1 DLRARL
7 RLRELLPEPR
17 RRGPPDHA
25 IHLPERGAAPGHGPR
40 AGDRH
45 PGRWWPDHR
54 DRVLLPGARHPALHR
69 DPAERL
75 PHDLRYHAVHH
86 RGGAACQL
94 PGGDRL
100 RRDRSP
106 HPRHSSRRSLMTIA
120 RLRHNPRFLISGALV
135 LAVFAFALIGPLLPT
150 GGDPFRKVGR
160 IYDTPS
166 AGRWVG
172 TDNFGRD
179 VFVQLMYG
187 LRSSLVIGLIAGAVA
202 TAIGVVLGTV
212 AGFKGGVLEELLMGV
227 TNVVIAIPA
236 IVFLILLSYAL
247 SSRSVLTMALIIG
260 VTSWPWTARAVR
272 AQASSLRT
280 REHVDLARLSG
291 AGNLRLIAFEV
302 VPYMLSYIS
311 LAFVLQLATAIL
323 AEAGLSLLGLGP
335 SNTVS
340 LGIMLYWALL
350 WESVRTGAW
359 WAFVPPTLLLTVI
372 AFALLMLQ
380 SSLNEV
386 FNPRLQLGARRAR
399 PGAVPMAAT
408 PLPLPIAA
416 PPAASEADPISGA
429 R

>member
-1 DLRARL
+1 
-7 RLRELLPEPR
+7 
-17 RRGPPDHA
+17 
-25 IHLPERGAAPGHGPR
+25 
-40 AGDRH
+40 
-45 PGRWWPDHR
+45 
-54 DRVLLPGARHPALHR
+54 
-69 DPAERL
+69 
-75 PHDLRYHAVHH
+75 
-86 RGGAACQL
+86 
-94 PGGDRL
+94 
-100 RRDRSP
+100 
-106 HPRHSSRRSLMTIA
+106 MIA
-120 RLRHNPRFLISGALV
+120 RLRRNPRFLVSAALV
-135 LAVFAFALIGPLLPT
+135 LAVFAFALIGPLVPT
-150 GGDPFRKVGR
+150 GTDPFRKVGGL
-160 IYDTPS
+160 YDPPS
-166 AGRWVG
+166 LGRWLG

-187 LRSSLVIGLIAGAVA
+187 ARTSLAIGLLAGAVA
-202 TAIGVVLGTV
+202 TLIGVVLGTV
-212 AGFKGGVLEELLMGV
+212 AGFRGGVLEELLMGV

-247 SSRSVLTMALIIG
+247 SSRSILSMGLIIG

-280 REHVDLARLSG
+280 REHVDMARLSG
-291 AGNLRLIAFEV
+291 AGTARLIAFEI

-335 SNTVS
+335 SNAVS

-386 FNPRLQLGARRAR
+386 FNPRLQRGARRAR
-399 PGAVPMAAT
+399 PGAVLMAAT

-429 R
+429 RP